1 MKKSRILALLSAFTI
16 TAVSNVPVISSA
28 KALFANKLET
38 LEDVENSFS
47 PDDILVF
54 PYDNGNNQKMIM
66 ILNSEGSCCQYAE
79 SKELCVTVKKETSLS
94 QEDVFEKISAEL
106 GNISVSGRFMQI
118 DENMYMIDM
127 FSPCKSENILS
138 AMNKYEN
145 VVSIDYRNAI
155 AENTLCSV
163 SGVYIDSDLTNEE
176 FETKYPSIKWNENLE
191 CFDFVKNKDIN
202 KFGVLKSVIDDTNIK
217 SAKPS
222 FIVATSMNNDYLGVG
237 KSIENLYTASIKGDV
252 NGDGEV
258 DISDVVAITAF
269 VGNSEENKF
278 NSDQKIINGDVYNSG
293 DGLTANDALMIQ
305 QYISGSLESLE

>member
-16 TAVSNVPVISSA
+16 TAVSSVPMISSA
-28 KALFANKLET
+28 KALFADKLGT

-79 SKELCVTVKKETSLS
+79 SKELCVTVKKGTSLS

-106 GNISVSGRFMQI
+106 GNISVSGRFIQL

-145 VVSIDYRNAI
+145 VVSIDYRNAV
-155 AENTLCSV
+155 AENTLC
-163 SGVYIDSDLTNEE
+163 N
-176 FETKYPSIKWNENLE
+176 
-191 CFDFVKNKDIN
+191 
-202 KFGVLKSVIDDTNIK
+202 
-217 SAKPS
+217 
-222 FIVATSMNNDYLGVG
+222 
-237 KSIENLYTASIKGDV
+237 
-252 NGDGEV
+252 
-258 DISDVVAITAF
+258 
-269 VGNSEENKF
+269 
-278 NSDQKIINGDVYNSG
+278 
-293 DGLTANDALMIQ
+293 
-305 QYISGSLESLE
+305 